1 MPRLLTAQQIAEEA
15 LMEIGAFSPK
25 DEGADP
31 DELDRALS
39 ALDLICQQH
48 SGVVRTPWLIGT
60 ELTVTLTSGQASYN
74 LMTVLGSQYPPDGIQ
89 FPIEAWLQP
98 PTPVNRQPLDIVR
111 RADYY
116 AHSDLAQTGEPEMVY
131 IDRKTPPTLFIWP
144 VISLAGYSIK
154 LSAQTF
160 SPDFIKHKNGE
171 APHGL
176 PAAWQRW
183 AVLATACDIGRGK
196 VRALPQ
202 AELADKRAEA
212 ARAYAALMAFNAK
225 ERFGKKRFTPYRDF

>member
-1 MPRLLTAQQIAEEA
+1 MPRLLTAQQIAEES
-15 LMEIGAFSPK
+15 LMEIGAFSPR

-39 ALDLICQQH
+39 ALDLICQENA
-48 SGVVRTPWLIGT
+48 GAVRTTWLIGT
-60 ELTVTLTSGQASYN
+60 ELTIPLTAAQPSYN

-89 FPIEAWLQP
+89 FPLEAWLQP
-98 PTPVNRQPLDIVR
+98 PAPVNRKPLDIVR

-116 AHSDLAQTGEPEMVY
+116 AHSNLAQTGEPEMVY
-131 IDRKTPPTLFIWP
+131 IDRKSPGTMFVYPLIALP
-144 VISLAGYSIK
+144 GYSVQ

-160 SPDFIKHKNGE
+160 SPDFMKKDGE

-183 AVLATACDIGRGK
+183 AILATACDIAGGK
-196 VRALPQ
+196 VRTLPLS
-202 AELADKRAEA
+202 ELTKKEVARDK
-212 ARAYAALMAFNAK
+212 AYAKLAAFNNK
-225 ERFGKKRFTPYRDF
+225 ERFGQKRFVKYRDF